1 MNLTNQSP
9 ISEVVA
15 DALFTALSIRI
26 TSYSDRINNLKS
38 FTHAA
43 DAAITE
49 LEKWGYS
56 FD

>member
-26 TSYSDRINNLKS
+26 TSYSYRINNLKS